1 MDFFRRI
8 FNNPENPSQTGEEQ
22 ATGAIANN
30 SASTP
35 TSEPVAR
42 TTDEKATEKVDSD
55 ETNKSENSNAHKEVD
70 DLETGEF
77 YADDTEIPDTLPERD
92 VEEGAV
98 TAPLTGNPMG
108 ITRPLPQEPVFA
120 AQTGHITFGQKS
132 DVGMSRSNNQDAA
145 MSIYFTSSTVDE
157 KPDFG
162 IFIVADGMGGHSE
175 GEKASAITAKT
186 VMQDILTSVYLPML
200 QETEMDADRPTVTEA
215 LTAAIERANVE
226 VRDHVADGGTTITAV
241 VILGDQAYLGHVGDS
256 RAYLISENH
265 DIEQL
270 TRDHSVVQRL
280 IELGQLTPEEAETHE
295 QRNVLYR
302 AIGQNEEVDV
312 DILRRRLPLNA
323 HILICSDGLWGMMTK
338 DDIRD
343 IVGSSAT
350 PQEACDKLISLA
362 NSNGG
367 TDNITAVLLKMPG
380 N

>member
-8 FNNPENPSQTGEEQ
+8 FNNPENPTQPDNEHTTG
-22 ATGAIANN
+22 TGANN
-30 SASTP
+30 NPSQP
-35 TSEPVAR
+35 TSESAVAV
-42 TTDEKATEKVDSD
+42 DPKATGELS
-55 ETNKSENSNAHKEVD
+55 SNAVKDEDD
-70 DLETGEF
+70 DLDTGEF
-77 YADDTEIPDTLPERD
+77 HADDTEIPDTLPGR
-92 VEEGAV
+92 
-98 TAPLTGNPMG
+98 TAPTSASNSQAGNPMG

-120 AQTGHITFGQKS
+120 AQTGHLTFAQKS
-132 DVGMSRSNNQDAA
+132 DVGMSRSNNQDSA
-145 MSIYFTSSTVDE
+145 MSMYFTSDTVDE

-175 GEKASAITAKT
+175 GEKASAITVKT
-186 VMQDILTSVYLPML
+186 VMHDIFKTVYLPLL

-215 LTAAIERANVE
+215 LTDAIVSANAA
-226 VRDHVADGGTTITAV
+226 VREQVADGGTTITAV
-241 VILGDQAYLGHVGDS
+241 VILGDQAYVGHVGDS

-280 IELGQLTPEEAETHE
+280 IELGQLTPEEAETHD

-323 HILICSDGLWGMMTK
+323 HILICSDGLWGLMTK

-343 IVGSSAT
+343 IVANSVT

-367 TDNITAVLLKMPG
+367 PDNITAVLLKMPG